1 MSLLDMV
8 MEPMQSGNPKV
19 GDMRNK
25 LWMTRQKAQLIGEWG
40 FAATERQNEGEVSA
54 GAALS

>member
-1 MSLLDMV
+1 
-8 MEPMQSGNPKV
+8 MQSGNPKV

-54 GAALS
+54 GATLS